1 VGKGGIVRDD
11 GVREAANGR
20 IAAFVVEQGFEVKG
34 VIPSPITGQ
43 DGNVEFLI
51 YAVFWA

>member
-1 VGKGGIVRDD
+1 VRD
-11 GVREAANGR
+11 EAARTAAVNR
-20 IAAFVVEQGFEVKG
+20 IVAFVREQGFEVKG

-51 YAVFWA
+51 HAVRRE